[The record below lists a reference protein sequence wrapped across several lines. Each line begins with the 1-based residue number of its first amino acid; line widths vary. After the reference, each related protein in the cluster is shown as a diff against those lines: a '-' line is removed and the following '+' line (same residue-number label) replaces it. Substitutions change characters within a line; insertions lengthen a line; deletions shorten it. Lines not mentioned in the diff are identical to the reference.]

1 MIGRN
6 LGGFLIHSGVLHT
19 DVADTKPRVFEG
31 CMLTNRMRERGD
43 LAVAGEG
50 VEDDVHAAALGERH
64 HLLHKL

>member
-1 MIGRN
+1 M
-6 LGGFLIHSGVLHT
+6 IHSGVLHT

-31 CMLTNRMRERGD
+31 KNPMECMLAKRMRERGD